1 MLLTKLIYN
10 LANNQQEKDS
20 KGIPRCFASFTE
32 LVVDKQQDTEP
43 DVAELDVIDSQVI
56 QNTIR

>member
-1 MLLTKLIYN
+1 MLHVILVLLTKLIYN
-10 LANNQQEKDS
+10 LANNQQE
-20 KGIPRCFASFTE
+20 ITE